1 MKRGFLKVEKLKL
14 LSEEVGALL
23 QQKDEV
29 MVSAESCTGGGVAS
43 AITDISGSSAWF
55 DRAFITYSN
64 EAKMEMLGVKPE
76 TLESVGAVSQ
86 QVVKEMAEGAL
97 ANSRGTISVSISGI
111 AGPTGGTE
119 DKPVGTVWF
128 GWSYKG
134 TTIEECCLFDGDRS
148 SVRYQA
154 CIHALEGIQKLLR

>member
-1 MKRGFLKVEKLKL
+1 MDKLKQ
-14 LSEEVGALL
+14 LSEEVGTLLL
-23 QQKDEV
+23 QNNQV

-64 EAKMEMLGVKPE
+64 EAKIEMLGVMPE
-76 TLESVGAVSQ
+76 TLETVGAVSQ

-97 ANSRGTISVSISGI
+97 AHSRGTISVSISGI

-128 GWSYKG
+128 GWSYQG
-134 TTIEECCLFDGDRS
+134 NTIEECCLFDGDRS

-154 CIHALEGIQKLLR
+154 CMHAIEGIRKVLN